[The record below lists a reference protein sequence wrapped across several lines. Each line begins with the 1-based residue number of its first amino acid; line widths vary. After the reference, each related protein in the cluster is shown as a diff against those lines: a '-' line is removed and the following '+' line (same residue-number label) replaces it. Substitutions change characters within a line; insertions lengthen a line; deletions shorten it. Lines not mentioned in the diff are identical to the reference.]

1 MSSPKKKPKKKP
13 KNCVLRLAIS
23 ERLDRELG
31 AAASKQDCTK
41 ADMVRRIL
49 SDAVLQVPLPFE
61 DRKRYN

>member
-1 MSSPKKKPKKKP
+1 M
-13 KNCVLRLAIS
+13 LRLAIS